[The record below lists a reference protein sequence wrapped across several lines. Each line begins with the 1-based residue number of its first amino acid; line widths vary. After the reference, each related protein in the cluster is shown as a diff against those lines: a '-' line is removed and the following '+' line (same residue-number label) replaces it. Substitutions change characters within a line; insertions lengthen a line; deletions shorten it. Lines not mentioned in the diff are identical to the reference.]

1 MLGWIQAAMQQNTIP
16 RGLSQW
22 LFSLYRVANFLYL
35 LQVEG
40 KLDPKAENKPQKKA
54 GRVGGVSALDI
65 DEDIYLASLILVN
78 NVIFRHWYPP
88 FRQYRHPYHTS

>member
-1 MLGWIQAAMQQNTIP
+1 MDMLELRLTGLTFTVIQKLESHLEIIP
-16 RGLSQW
+16 GGLSQW
-22 LFSLYRVANFLYL
+22 FFSLYRVANFLYL

-54 GRVGGVSALDI
+54 VRSGGVSALDI

-78 NVIFRHWYPP
+78 NVIFRH
-88 FRQYRHPYHTS
+88 